1 MFTPLHDRRLRLRSA
16 VWRGLSLAVHGALL
30 GSLLYAARP
39 RILSPSGIQR
49 GDEGRAL
56 TTLYW
61 SGKWSDTLEHENGAP
76 KAHLRYQ
83 PPMKPAA
90 GTTASAAIAPQHDES
105 SANDQQP
112 RPAGS
117 PLGTLFQGPL
127 SGDVVRPA
135 LPVVAR
141 DPIVSRDEL
150 DGTEG
155 DVVVEITI
163 DEQGSI
169 VQKIVLKSLA
179 PAIDAK
185 VLAAL
190 ENWRFHPAT
199 RNGIAIAS
207 KQDVHYHFPQ
217 AGRG

>member
-1 MFTPLHDRRLRLRSA
+1 MFTPLHDRRLRQRSA
-16 VWRGLSLAVHGALL
+16 IWRGLSLTVHGALL

-39 RILSPSGIQR
+39 KILSPSGIQR
-49 GDEGRAL
+49 GDEGRAV

-61 SGKWSDTLEHENGAP
+61 SGKWSDTLERENGAP

-83 PPMKPAA
+83 LPSKLAKSTA
-90 GTTASAAIAPQHDES
+90 ASAAIAPERDES
-105 SANDQQP
+105 SANDEQP

-117 PLGTLFQGPL
+117 PMGTLYQGPL

-135 LPVVAR
+135 LPVVAH
-141 DPIVSRDEL
+141 DPIVGRDEL
-150 DGTEG
+150 DGSEG
-155 DVVVEITI
+155 DVIVEITI
-163 DEQGSI
+163 DEQGNI
-169 VQKIVLKSLA
+169 VQKVVLKSLA

-190 ENWRFHPAT
+190 ENWRFQPAT